1 MQVKMFK
8 PGGKTISL
16 INKDEVDA
24 YLKRGWSLAVKKTE
38 KKVRKKK
45 VKVVKE
51 PIIVEEPIIV
61 SEPILE
67 LQDEQLHLD
76 LNEEQD

>member
-38 KKVRKKK
+38 KKVRKK
-45 VKVVKE
+45 
-51 PIIVEEPIIV
+51 VEVIE
-61 SEPILE
+61 EPILE
-67 LQDEQLHLD
+67 LQDEQLDLD

>member
-45 VKVVKE
+45 VEVIE
-51 PIIVEEPIIV
+51 
-61 SEPILE
+61 EPILE

>member
-1 MQVKMFK
+1 MLVKMLK
-8 PGGKTISL
+8 PGGKTMGFIES
-16 INKDEVDA
+16 KDVDA

-45 VKVVKE
+45 VEV
-51 PIIVEEPIIV
+51 IEEPII
-61 SEPILE
+61 ETN
-67 LQDEQLHLD
+67 DEQLNLD

>member
-38 KKVRKKK
+38 KKVRKK
-45 VKVVKE
+45 
-51 PIIVEEPIIV
+51 VEVIE
-61 SEPILE
+61 EPILE
-67 LQDEQLHLD
+67 LQDEQIHLD